1 MAKNRGTDRERKRE
15 ARQERGWKRA
25 ELNLISEKR
34 VDIYRLFRSRDPK
47 LPFVGYARYVSR
59 QDTRVHLGQPWP
71 DLSLSAKY
79 SFLLPISQLPY
90 FQESTLGRS
99 GEKNWILSPC
109 YSSVY
114 FLSLSL
120 LPLVLRIAGNLVCR
134 DRDGDERHKFIRL
147 FSAAFRFRVKS
158 GRSFRA
164 IELNKRRNEG

>member
-99 GEKNWILSPC
+99 GEKNWILFPP
-109 YSSVY
+109 VIPP
-114 FLSLSL
+114 FIFSLS
-120 LPLVLRIAGNLVCR
+120 PSCP
-134 DRDGDERHKFIRL
+134 
-147 FSAAFRFRVKS
+147 
-158 GRSFRA
+158 
-164 IELNKRRNEG
+164 